1 MAVFKYRGRG
11 SKGEIQR
18 GQIEAAN
25 EGSAADLLIRQ
36 GIIPLEIR
44 RVKSRQAA
52 HNWAEFFKA
61 SVPLEILVI
70 FCRQLYSLT
79 KAGVP
84 LLRSMKG
91 LGQSTS
97 HPLMKATL
105 EAVVVEMT
113 NGKSLSAAMRQHP
126 RVFSDLFISMIQ
138 VGENTGRLDET
149 LLQLALY
156 FEQEMETRRRIKSA
170 MRYPL
175 FVVSAIMLAM
185 TILNIKVIPQFA
197 SMFSRF
203 GVELPLPT
211 RMLIASSNFFVHYW
225 PLMLGGSVAAWLGIR
240 IWRRTPAG
248 SETWDRWRLK
258 VPIVG
263 DIVNRAQLSRFSRT
277 FSLMIR
283 AGVPLNTALQ
293 MSAESLGNR
302 YLESRLVEMK
312 NGIES
317 GGGIA
322 ATANHSGVFTPLVM
336 QMIAV
341 GEETGQVDELLLEV
355 SDFYDREVDYDL
367 KTLTARIEPILL
379 FVVAIMVLILA
390 LGIFL
395 PMWGLLDVAR
405 GV

>member
-1 MAVFKYRGRG
+1 MAVFNYRGRSAQG
-11 SKGEIQR
+11 DIKR
-18 GQIEAAN
+18 GQLDAA
-25 EGSAADLLIRQ
+25 SQDAAADILMRQ

-44 RVKSRQAA
+44 EGKAKSAGIDLDRLFKSRI
-52 HNWAEFFKA
+52 
-61 SVPLEILVI
+61 PLEVLVI

-84 LLRSMKG
+84 LLRAIRG
-91 LGQSTS
+91 LGQSAS
-97 HPLMKATL
+97 HPLMRETL
-105 EAVVVEMT
+105 DAVVVELT
-113 NGKSLSAAMRQHP
+113 NGKSLSASMKSHP
-126 RVFSDLFISMIQ
+126 RVFSELFVSMIS

-149 LLQLALY
+149 LLQLAQY

-170 MRYPL
+170 MRYPT
-175 FVVSAIMLAM
+175 FVFIAITLAM
-185 TILNIKVIPQFA
+185 SVLNIKVIPQFA

-211 RMLIASSNFFVHYW
+211 RILIATSNVFVHYW
-225 PLMLGGSVAAWLGIR
+225 PLMLGAVVVSWIALKAWR
-240 IWRRTPAG
+240 QTPAG
-248 SETWDRWRLK
+248 GEKWDKLRLK

-263 DIVNRAQLSRFSRT
+263 DIINRAQLSRFSRT

-283 AGVPLNTALQ
+283 AGVPLNQAIQ
-293 MSAESLGNR
+293 MSAESLGNN
-302 YLESRLVEMK
+302 YLENRLIEMK

-317 GGGIA
+317 GSSISSMA
-322 ATANHSGVFTPLVM
+322 RQSGVFTPLVL

-341 GEETGQVDELLLEV
+341 GEETGQVDDLLLEV

-379 FVVAIMVLILA
+379 FIVAIMVLVLA

-395 PMWGLLDVAR
+395 PMWSLLDVAR
-405 GV
+405 GG

>member
-1 MAVFKYRGRG
+1 MAVFNYRGRSAQG
-11 SKGEIQR
+11 GIKR
-18 GQIEAAN
+18 GQLDAA
-25 EGSAADLLIRQ
+25 SQDAAADILMRQ

-44 RVKSRQAA
+44 EGKAKSSGLDFNRLFKSRI
-52 HNWAEFFKA
+52 
-61 SVPLEILVI
+61 PLEVLVI

-84 LLRSMKG
+84 LLRAVRG
-91 LGQSTS
+91 LGQSAS
-97 HPLMKATL
+97 HPLMRETL
-105 EAVVVEMT
+105 DAVVVELT
-113 NGKSLSAAMRQHP
+113 NGKSLSASMKAHP
-126 RVFSDLFISMIQ
+126 RVFSELFVSMIS

-149 LLQLALY
+149 LLQLAQY

-170 MRYPL
+170 MRYPT
-175 FVVSAIMLAM
+175 FVLIAITLAM
-185 TILNIKVIPQFA
+185 SVLNIKVIPQFA

-211 RMLIASSNFFVHYW
+211 RILIATSNVFVHYW
-225 PLMLGGSVAAWLGIR
+225 PLMIGAVVVSWIGLKAWR
-240 IWRRTPAG
+240 QTPAG
-248 SETWDRWRLK
+248 GEKWDKLRLK

-263 DIVNRAQLSRFSRT
+263 DIINRAQLSRFSRT

-283 AGVPLNTALQ
+283 AGVPLNQAIQ
-293 MSAESLGNR
+293 MSAESLGNN
-302 YLESRLVEMK
+302 YLENRLIEMK

-317 GGGIA
+317 GSSI
-322 ATANHSGVFTPLVM
+322 TAMARQSGVFTPLVL

-379 FVVAIMVLILA
+379 FIVAIMVLVLA

-395 PMWGLLDVAR
+395 PMWSLLDVAR
-405 GV
+405 GG

>member
-1 MAVFKYRGRG
+1 MAVFNYRGRSSQG
-11 SKGEIQR
+11 DIKR
-18 GQIEAAN
+18 GQLEAA
-25 EGSAADLLIRQ
+25 SQDAAADILMRQ

-44 RVKSRQAA
+44 EGKAKSGGLDVDRLFKSRI
-52 HNWAEFFKA
+52 
-61 SVPLEILVI
+61 PLEVLVI

-84 LLRSMKG
+84 LLRAVRG
-91 LGQSTS
+91 LGQSAS
-97 HPLMKATL
+97 HPLMRETL
-105 EAVVVEMT
+105 DAVVVELT
-113 NGKSLSAAMRQHP
+113 NGKSLSASMKEHP
-126 RVFSDLFISMIQ
+126 RVFSDLFVSMIS

-149 LLQLALY
+149 LLQLAQY

-170 MRYPL
+170 MRYPT
-175 FVVSAIMLAM
+175 FVIIAITLAM
-185 TILNIKVIPQFA
+185 AVLNIKVIPQFA

-211 RMLIASSNFFVHYW
+211 RILIATSNFFVHYW
-225 PLMLGGSVAAWLGIR
+225 PLMLGAVIVSWIVLKAWR
-240 IWRRTPAG
+240 QTPAG
-248 SETWDRWRLK
+248 GEKWDKFRLK

-263 DIVNRAQLSRFSRT
+263 DIINRAQLSRFSRT

-283 AGVPLNTALQ
+283 AGVPLNQAIQ
-293 MSAESLGNR
+293 MSAESLGNN
-302 YLESRLVEMK
+302 YLENRLIEMK

-317 GGGIA
+317 GSSIA
-322 ATANHSGVFTPLVM
+322 AMARQSGVFTPLVL

-341 GEETGQVDELLLEV
+341 GEETGQVDDLLLEA

-379 FVVAIMVLILA
+379 LIVAIMVLVLA

-395 PMWGLLDVAR
+395 PMWSLLDVAR
-405 GV
+405 GG

>member
-1 MAVFKYRGRG
+1 MAVFNYRGRSAQG
-11 SKGEIQR
+11 GIKR
-18 GQIEAAN
+18 GQLDAASQ
-25 EGSAADLLIRQ
+25 GAAADILMRQ

-44 RVKSRQAA
+44 EGKAKSSGLDLNRLFKSRI
-52 HNWAEFFKA
+52 
-61 SVPLEILVI
+61 PLEVLVI

-84 LLRSMKG
+84 LLRAVRG
-91 LGQSTS
+91 LGQSAS
-97 HPLMKATL
+97 HPLMRETL
-105 EAVVVEMT
+105 DAVVVELT
-113 NGKSLSAAMRQHP
+113 NGKSLSASMKAHP
-126 RVFSDLFISMIQ
+126 RVFSELFVSMIS

-149 LLQLALY
+149 LLQLAQY

-170 MRYPL
+170 MRYPT
-175 FVVSAIMLAM
+175 FVLIAITLAM
-185 TILNIKVIPQFA
+185 SVLNIKVIPQFA

-211 RMLIASSNFFVHYW
+211 RILIATSNVFVHYW
-225 PLMLGGSVAAWLGIR
+225 PLMIGAVVVSWIGLKAWR
-240 IWRRTPAG
+240 QTPAG
-248 SETWDRWRLK
+248 GEKWDKLRLK

-263 DIVNRAQLSRFSRT
+263 DIINRAQLSRFSRT

-283 AGVPLNTALQ
+283 AGVPLNQAIQ
-293 MSAESLGNR
+293 MSAESLGNN
-302 YLESRLVEMK
+302 YLENRLIEMK

-317 GGGIA
+317 GSSI
-322 ATANHSGVFTPLVM
+322 TAMARQSGVFTPLVL

-379 FVVAIMVLILA
+379 FIVAIMVLVLA

-395 PMWGLLDVAR
+395 PMWSLLDVAR
-405 GV
+405 GG

>member
-1 MAVFKYRGRG
+1 MAVFNYRGRSAQG
-11 SKGEIQR
+11 GIKR
-18 GQIEAAN
+18 GQLDAA
-25 EGSAADLLIRQ
+25 SQDAAADILMRQ

-44 RVKSRQAA
+44 EGKAKSSGLDLNRLFKSRI
-52 HNWAEFFKA
+52 
-61 SVPLEILVI
+61 PLEVLVI

-84 LLRSMKG
+84 LLRAVRG
-91 LGQSTS
+91 LGQSAS
-97 HPLMKATL
+97 HPLMRETL
-105 EAVVVEMT
+105 DAVVVELT
-113 NGKSLSAAMRQHP
+113 NGKSLSASMKAHP
-126 RVFSDLFISMIQ
+126 RVFSELFVSMIS

-149 LLQLALY
+149 LLQLAQY

-170 MRYPL
+170 MRYPT
-175 FVVSAIMLAM
+175 FVLIAITLAM
-185 TILNIKVIPQFA
+185 SVLNIKVIPQFA

-211 RMLIASSNFFVHYW
+211 RILIATSNVFVHYW
-225 PLMLGGSVAAWLGIR
+225 PLMIGAVVVSWIGLKAWR
-240 IWRRTPAG
+240 QTPAG
-248 SETWDRWRLK
+248 GEKWDKLRLK

-263 DIVNRAQLSRFSRT
+263 DIINRAQLSRFSRT

-283 AGVPLNTALQ
+283 AGVPLNQAIQ
-293 MSAESLGNR
+293 MSAESLGNN
-302 YLESRLVEMK
+302 YLENRLIEMK

-317 GGGIA
+317 GSSI
-322 ATANHSGVFTPLVM
+322 TAMARQSGVFTPLVL

-379 FVVAIMVLILA
+379 FIVAIMVLVLA

-395 PMWGLLDVAR
+395 PMWSLLDVAR
-405 GV
+405 GG

>member
-1 MAVFKYRGRG
+1 MAVFNYRGRSSQG
-11 SKGEIQR
+11 DIKR
-18 GQIEAAN
+18 GQLEAA
-25 EGSAADLLIRQ
+25 SQDAAADILMRQ
-36 GIIPLEIR
+36 GVIPLEIR
-44 RVKSRQAA
+44 EGKAKSAGLDIDRLFKSRI
-52 HNWAEFFKA
+52 
-61 SVPLEILVI
+61 PLEVLVI

-84 LLRSMKG
+84 LLRAVRG
-91 LGQSTS
+91 LGQSAS
-97 HPLMKATL
+97 HPLMRETL
-105 EAVVVEMT
+105 DAVVVELT
-113 NGKSLSAAMRQHP
+113 NGKSLSASMKEHP
-126 RVFSDLFISMIQ
+126 RVFSELFVSMIS

-149 LLQLALY
+149 LLQLAQY

-170 MRYPL
+170 MRYPT
-175 FVVSAIMLAM
+175 FVLIAITLAM
-185 TILNIKVIPQFA
+185 SVLNIKVIPQFA

-211 RMLIASSNFFVHYW
+211 RILIATSNFFVHYW
-225 PLMLGGSVAAWLGIR
+225 PLMLGAVVVSWIALKAWR
-240 IWRRTPAG
+240 QTPAG
-248 SETWDRWRLK
+248 GEKWDKFRLK

-283 AGVPLNTALQ
+283 AGVPLNQAIQ
-293 MSAESLGNR
+293 MSAESLGNN
-302 YLESRLVEMK
+302 YLENRLIEMK

-317 GGGIA
+317 GSSIA
-322 ATANHSGVFTPLVM
+322 AMARQSGVFTPLVL

-341 GEETGQVDELLLEV
+341 GEETGQVDDLLLEV

-379 FVVAIMVLILA
+379 FIVAIMVLVLA

-395 PMWGLLDVAR
+395 PMWSLLDVAR
-405 GV
+405 GG

>member
-1 MAVFKYRGRG
+1 MAVFNYRGRSSQG
-11 SKGEIQR
+11 DIKR
-18 GQIEAAN
+18 GQLEAA
-25 EGSAADLLIRQ
+25 SQDAAADILMRQ

-44 RVKSRQAA
+44 EGKAKSAGLDIDRLFKSRI
-52 HNWAEFFKA
+52 
-61 SVPLEILVI
+61 PLEVLVI

-84 LLRSMKG
+84 LLRAVRG
-91 LGQSTS
+91 LGQSAS
-97 HPLMKATL
+97 HPLMRETL
-105 EAVVVEMT
+105 DAVVVELT
-113 NGKSLSAAMRQHP
+113 NGKSLSASMKEHP
-126 RVFSDLFISMIQ
+126 RVFSELFVSMIS

-149 LLQLALY
+149 LLQLAQY

-170 MRYPL
+170 MRYPT
-175 FVVSAIMLAM
+175 FVLIAITLAM
-185 TILNIKVIPQFA
+185 SVLNIKVIPQFA

-211 RMLIASSNFFVHYW
+211 RILIATSNFFVHYW
-225 PLMLGGSVAAWLGIR
+225 PLMLGAVVVSWIALKAWR
-240 IWRRTPAG
+240 QTPAG
-248 SETWDRWRLK
+248 GEKWDKFRLK

-283 AGVPLNTALQ
+283 AGVPLNQAIQ
-293 MSAESLGNR
+293 MSAESLGNN
-302 YLESRLVEMK
+302 YLENRLIEMK

-317 GGGIA
+317 GSSIA
-322 ATANHSGVFTPLVM
+322 AMARQSGVFTPLVL

-379 FVVAIMVLILA
+379 FIVAIMVLVLA

-395 PMWGLLDVAR
+395 PMWSLLDVAR
-405 GV
+405 GG

>member
-1 MAVFKYRGRG
+1 MAVFNYRGRSSQG
-11 SKGEIQR
+11 DIKR
-18 GQIEAAN
+18 GQLEAA
-25 EGSAADLLIRQ
+25 SQDAAADILMRQ

-44 RVKSRQAA
+44 EGKAKSAGLDIDRLFKSRI
-52 HNWAEFFKA
+52 
-61 SVPLEILVI
+61 PLEVLVI

-84 LLRSMKG
+84 LLRAVRG
-91 LGQSTS
+91 LGQSAS
-97 HPLMKATL
+97 HPLMRETL
-105 EAVVVEMT
+105 DAVVVELT
-113 NGKSLSAAMRQHP
+113 NGKSLSASMKEHP
-126 RVFSDLFISMIQ
+126 RVFSELFVSMIS

-149 LLQLALY
+149 LLQLAQY

-170 MRYPL
+170 MRYPT
-175 FVVSAIMLAM
+175 FVLIAITLAM
-185 TILNIKVIPQFA
+185 SVLNIKVIPQFA

-211 RMLIASSNFFVHYW
+211 RILIATSNFFVHYW
-225 PLMLGGSVAAWLGIR
+225 PLMLGAVVVSWIALKAWR
-240 IWRRTPAG
+240 QTPAG
-248 SETWDRWRLK
+248 GEKWDKFRLK

-283 AGVPLNTALQ
+283 AGVPLNQAIQ
-293 MSAESLGNR
+293 MSAESLGNN
-302 YLESRLVEMK
+302 YLENRLIEMK

-317 GGGIA
+317 GSSIA
-322 ATANHSGVFTPLVM
+322 AMARQSGVFTPLVL

-379 FVVAIMVLILA
+379 FIVAIMVLILA

-395 PMWGLLDVAR
+395 PMWSLLDVAR
-405 GV
+405 GG